1 MNWPREITWGGER
14 GSYWNERD
22 CVKTY
27 AEFACSY
34 LVQDLC
40 CSSEYISCRITK
52 YQSKIVKFHAFQHCW
67 VLAFNRYTLE
77 YSLETCNECGKSF
90 KETGNLKIHKMIL
103 SLHVLSILI
112 WVVTW
117 NNIRWFTS
125 CSWELNDEFSGYLE
139 PRARVTYI
147 DSSTS
152 LQKQYQKLYNF
163 VLFHGLA
170 LLALY
175 CLP

>member
-117 NNIRWFTS
+117 NNIRLFTS
-125 CSWELNDEFSGYLE
+125 KSKRTFWWICRIS
-139 PRARVTYI
+139 RASYKSNFNRLFNNIAKVVLRVI
-147 DSSTS
+147 A
-152 LQKQYQKLYNF
+152 F
-163 VLFHGLA
+163 CPV
-170 LLALY
+170 
-175 CLP
+175 